1 MKKTFPYIIISILVS
16 AIVILMLIRDNK
28 KRRIPD
34 QRITLHKRDKI
45 PYGTFATFK
54 NLRYIFPHAEIIVNR
69 DEPAFWDSISRNGKN
84 QALLIIAPRFYANES
99 ELENLIE
106 FAKEGND
113 VFISARE
120 LSMTAQ
126 ELMKL
131 RSSISFGPF
140 EESDS
145 LEVKLEHPPFGKPAS
160 YIYPG
165 KKFDSYLYKYD
176 SSITTILGRTF
187 DDEPNFIR
195 LRTGDGNI
203 YLHLAPLA
211 FSNYFVLHKKNIEYY
226 EKTLSVI
233 PATTKKVIWD
243 EYFYFKF
250 RDGGNENE
258 KSWLS
263 VLLKYDSFRA
273 AFWTLVLLLIVYTLL
288 EMRRKQRIIP
298 VMKKPKNESLD
309 FVKTIGRLYY
319 DKKDHVNLCRKMA
332 SYFLEHVRTRYKL
345 PTAVL
350 DNKFVKALHYK
361 SGYPEKEVSEIV
373 SFIGFIETAPAV
385 SDNQL
390 AAFYKQME
398 EFYRKT

>member
-1 MKKTFPYIIISILVS
+1 MKKTFPYIIISILVG
-16 AIVILMLIRDNK
+16 AVLALMLIRDNK

-54 NLRYIFPHAEIIVNR
+54 NLRFIFPGANIIVNR
-69 DEPAFWDSISRNGKN
+69 EEPAFWDSLFVTGKN
-84 QALLIIAPRFYANES
+84 QAMLIIAPRFYANES
-99 ELENLIE
+99 EMEELVE
-106 FAKEGND
+106 FVKKGND

-145 LEVKLEHPPFGKPAS
+145 LELKLEQPPFAKPAS
-160 YIYPG
+160 YVYPG

-176 SSITTILGRTF
+176 SNITTILGRTF

-203 YLHLAPLA
+203 YIHLAPLA
-211 FSNYFVLHKKNIEYY
+211 FSNYFVLHKKNMEYY
-226 EKTLSVI
+226 ERTLSVI
-233 PATTKKVIWD
+233 PSTTKKVIWD

-250 RDGGNENE
+250 RDGGNERE

-263 VLLKYDSFRA
+263 VLLKYPSFRA
-273 AFWTLVLLLIVYTLL
+273 AFWTLLLLLLVYTLL

-345 PTAVL
+345 STALL
-350 DNKFVKALHYK
+350 DDKFVKTLHYK
-361 SGYPEKEVSEIV
+361 SGYPEKEVNEIV

-385 SDNQL
+385 SDGQL
-390 AAFYKQME
+390 AGFYRQME
-398 EFYRKT
+398 EFYKKT